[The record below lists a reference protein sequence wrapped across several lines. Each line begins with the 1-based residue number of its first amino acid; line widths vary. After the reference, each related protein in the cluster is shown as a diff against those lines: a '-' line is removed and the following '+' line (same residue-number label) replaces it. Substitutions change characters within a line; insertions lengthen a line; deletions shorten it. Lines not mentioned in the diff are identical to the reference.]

1 MPLARLVELV
11 VPGSFGDPEFAVAA
25 VAGDAPWAP
34 SLYVGAPLLAL
45 AAVRTP
51 ARRMLGLVIGLS
63 GLALIVGRGGW
74 PSWLGAPEL
83 HVAALAL
90 VAFVAGTGFAGFAA
104 ALTLDAAQTAVAARR
119 LKRGADGGVAP
130 LAIAS
135 ETLTSVLG
143 HAAAPAAHA
152 LVLATAGTALAIAP
166 FLI

>member
-1 MPLARLVELV
+1 MLLVLAVRWIARAPSALV
-11 VPGSFGDPEFAVAA
+11 VD
-25 VAGDAPWAP
+25 
-34 SLYVGAPLLAL
+34 
-45 AAVRTP
+45 
-51 ARRMLGLVIGLS
+51 
-63 GLALIVGRGGW
+63 
-74 PSWLGAPEL
+74 
-83 HVAALAL
+83 AL